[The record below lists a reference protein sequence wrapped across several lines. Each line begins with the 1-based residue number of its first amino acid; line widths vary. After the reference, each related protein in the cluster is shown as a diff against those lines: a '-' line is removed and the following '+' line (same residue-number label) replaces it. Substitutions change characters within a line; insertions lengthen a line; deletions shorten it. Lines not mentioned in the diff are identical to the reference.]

1 MHPVLGTMMPEICEA
16 PHLPVFP
23 FIYHCAPYLMGW
35 DVFITFP
42 VSDVFSPH
50 HLVCN
55 QRAMISYHRM
65 KRREPTP
72 SSKVITFVNSYS
84 PLLHLSRQH

>member
-42 VSDVFSPH
+42 EIKLTKYRHQLQRVLTAG
-50 HLVCN
+50 LVTE
-55 QRAMISYHRM
+55 
-65 KRREPTP
+65 KWE
-72 SSKVITFVNSYS
+72 
-84 PLLHLSRQH
+84 

>member
-42 VSDVFSPH
+42 EYYEYVKIMQLSFFNADP
-50 HLVCN
+50 LPLRPEN
-55 QRAMISYHRM
+55 
-65 KRREPTP
+65 
-72 SSKVITFVNSYS
+72 YS
-84 PLLHLSRQH
+84 PETQLQS

>member
-42 VSDVFSPH
+42 LF
-50 HLVCN
+50 
-55 QRAMISYHRM
+55 
-65 KRREPTP
+65 
-72 SSKVITFVNSYS
+72 
-84 PLLHLSRQH
+84 LLRL

>member
-1 MHPVLGTMMPEICEA
+1 MHPVLGTMMPETCEA

-42 VSDVFSPH
+42 VIYVGFIP
-50 HLVCN
+50 
-55 QRAMISYHRM
+55 
-65 KRREPTP
+65 PP
-72 SSKVITFVNSYS
+72 S
-84 PLLHLSRQH
+84 LSIFQQGSSHY

>member
-23 FIYHCAPYLMGW
+23 FIHHRAPDLMGW

-42 VSDVFSPH
+42 EQLNQNGIYRCSGTDRMMFVSGYTCVTGNK
-50 HLVCN
+50 C
-55 QRAMISYHRM
+55 QCGQ
-65 KRREPTP
+65 
-72 SSKVITFVNSYS
+72 VNSPIVY
-84 PLLHLSRQH
+84 

>member
-42 VSDVFSPH
+42 VTWIMR
-50 HLVCN
+50 N
-55 QRAMISYHRM
+55 
-65 KRREPTP
+65 RRENRITDFLFF
-72 SSKVITFVNSYS
+72 SDCFLNFGVIF
-84 PLLHLSRQH
+84 R

>member
-42 VSDVFSPH
+42 
-50 HLVCN
+50 LE
-55 QRAMISYHRM
+55 M
-65 KRREPTP
+65 
-72 SSKVITFVNSYS
+72 SSAKCGIPVVLELLYS
-84 PLLHLSRQH
+84 

>member
-1 MHPVLGTMMPEICEA
+1 GTMMPEICEA

-42 VSDVFSPH
+42 VQNFYSSRFQKSGEIFNEILITSPDV
-50 HLVCN
+50 LM
-55 QRAMISYHRM
+55 R
-65 KRREPTP
+65 
-72 SSKVITFVNSYS
+72 TFTG
-84 PLLHLSRQH
+84 LFK